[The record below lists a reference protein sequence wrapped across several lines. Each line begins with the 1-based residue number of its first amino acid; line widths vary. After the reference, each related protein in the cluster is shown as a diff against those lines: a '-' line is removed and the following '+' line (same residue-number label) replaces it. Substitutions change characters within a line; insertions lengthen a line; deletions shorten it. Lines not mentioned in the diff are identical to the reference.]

1 MMAPEVAPTTDE
13 QLSGRLT
20 AIAST
25 QRMRILSAV
34 AEESTHVSELAR
46 RLQMSRALLYM
57 HLQRLEEAGF
67 VTGHFELSDDGKALK
82 VFEAVPFHLT
92 IDLETIVAAVAA
104 AASDDPPIQESETKN

>member
-1 MMAPEVAPTTDE
+1 MAQAAGPTTDE
-13 QLSGRLT
+13 QLSERLT

-25 QRMRILSAV
+25 QRMRILAAV

-67 VTGHFELSDDGKALK
+67 ITGHFELSDDGKALK
-82 VFEAVPFHLT
+82 VFEVVPFHLR
-92 IDLETIVAAVAA
+92 IDLATIVAAVAA
-104 AASDDPPIQESETKN
+104 GTVAGPIPESEK